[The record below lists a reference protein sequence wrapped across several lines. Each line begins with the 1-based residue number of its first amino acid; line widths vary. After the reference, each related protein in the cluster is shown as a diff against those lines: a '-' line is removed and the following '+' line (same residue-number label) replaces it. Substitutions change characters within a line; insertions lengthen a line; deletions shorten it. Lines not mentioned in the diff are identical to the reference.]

1 MGCLLQAMVDV
12 RVDSLVC
19 GFGLRFD
26 CGLEFEFRLKSS
38 CDCDSGLWVGVL
50 VLVVGVVEVGYEFWH
65 RL

>member
-1 MGCLLQAMVDV
+1 MGCLLQAMVDA

-19 GFGLRFD
+19 GFGLRFG

-50 VLVVGVVEVGYEFWH
+50 ALVVGVVEVGYEFWH

>member
-19 GFGLRFD
+19 GFGLRFG

-38 CDCDSGLWVGVL
+38 CNCDSGLWVGVL
-50 VLVVGVVEVGYEFWH
+50 ALVVGVVEVGYEFWH